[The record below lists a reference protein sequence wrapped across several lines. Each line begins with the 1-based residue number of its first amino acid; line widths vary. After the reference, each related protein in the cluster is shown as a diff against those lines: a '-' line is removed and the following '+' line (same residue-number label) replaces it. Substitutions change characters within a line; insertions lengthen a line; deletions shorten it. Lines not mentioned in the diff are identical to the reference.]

1 MGTTKRV
8 RGGKITTSIANQN
21 ILDVEPNLNRK
32 VTNVSIV
39 NLGLEEIHV
48 IINDGD
54 MIPID
59 SNETLN
65 LGDLVIDSIIVVE
78 KGATVK
84 FIGIE

>member
-1 MGTTKRV
+1 MAKKV
-8 RGGKITTSIANQN
+8 RGGKVTTDRANQN
-21 ILDVEPNLNRK
+21 ILDIEQGLDRK
-32 VTNVSIV
+32 VTNASIV

-48 IINDGD
+48 IINNGD

-65 LGDLVIDSIIVVE
+65 LGDLVIDTIIVVE

-84 FIGIE
+84 FIGVE

>member
-1 MGTTKRV
+1 MAKRI
-8 RGGKITTSIANQN
+8 RGGKVTTNIANQN
-21 ILDVEPNLNRK
+21 ILDVEPSLDIK

-54 MIPID
+54 MLPID

-65 LGDLVIDSIIVVE
+65 LGNLVIDTIIVVE
-78 KGATVK
+78 EGATVK
-84 FIGIE
+84 FIGVE

>member
-1 MGTTKRV
+1 MAKRI
-8 RGGKITTSIANQN
+8 RGGKVTTNIANQN
-21 ILDVEPNLNRK
+21 ILDIEPGLNRK

-48 IINDGD
+48 IINNGD

-65 LGDLVIDSIIVVE
+65 LGDLVIDTIIVVE

-84 FIGIE
+84 FIGVE

>member
-1 MGTTKRV
+1 MPRKV
-8 RGGKITTSIANQN
+8 RGGKVTTNIANQN
-21 ILDVEPNLNRK
+21 ILDVEQGLNRK
-32 VTNVSIV
+32 VTNASIV

-48 IINDGD
+48 IINNGD

-65 LGDLVIDSIIVVE
+65 LGDLVIDTIIVVE

-84 FIGIE
+84 FIGVE

>member
-1 MGTTKRV
+1 MAKKV
-8 RGGKITTSIANQN
+8 RGGKVTTSRANQN
-21 ILDVEPNLNRK
+21 ILDVEQGLNRK

-65 LGDLVIDSIIVVE
+65 LGDLVIDTIIVVE
-78 KGATVK
+78 KDATVK
-84 FIGIE
+84 FIGVE

>member
-1 MGTTKRV
+1 MAKKV
-8 RGGKITTSIANQN
+8 RGGKVTTDRANQN
-21 ILDVEPNLNRK
+21 ILDVDQGLNRK

-65 LGDLVIDSIIVVE
+65 LGNLVIDSIIIVE
-78 KGATVK
+78 KGAVVK
-84 FIGIE
+84 FIGVE

>member
-1 MGTTKRV
+1 MAKKV
-8 RGGKITTSIANQN
+8 RGGKVTTSIANQN
-21 ILDVEPNLNRK
+21 ILDIEPGLNRK

-65 LGDLVIDSIIVVE
+65 LGDLVIDTIIVVE

-84 FIGIE
+84 FIGVE

>member
-1 MGTTKRV
+1 MAKKV
-8 RGGKITTSIANQN
+8 RGGKVTTSRANQN
-21 ILDVEPNLNRK
+21 ILDIEQGLNRK

-54 MIPID
+54 MLPID

-65 LGDLVIDSIIVVE
+65 LGNLVIDTIIVVE
-78 KGATVK
+78 EGATVK
-84 FIGIE
+84 FIGVE

>member
-1 MGTTKRV
+1 MAKKV
-8 RGGKITTSIANQN
+8 RGGKVTTSRANQN
-21 ILDVEPNLNRK
+21 ILDIEQGLNRK

-48 IINDGD
+48 IIKDGD
-54 MIPID
+54 MLPID

-65 LGDLVIDSIIVVE
+65 LGDLVIDTIIVVE

-84 FIGIE
+84 FIGVE

>member
-1 MGTTKRV
+1 MAKKV
-8 RGGKITTSIANQN
+8 RGGKVTTSIANQN
-21 ILDVEPNLNRK
+21 ILDVEQGLNRK
-32 VTNVSIV
+32 LTNVSIV
-39 NLGLEEIHV
+39 NLGLEEIRV

-65 LGDLVIDSIIVVE
+65 LGDLVIDTIIVVE

-84 FIGIE
+84 FIGVE

>member
-1 MGTTKRV
+1 MAKRI
-8 RGGKITTSIANQN
+8 RGGKVTTNIVNQN
-21 ILDVEPNLNRK
+21 ILDVEPSLDIK

-54 MIPID
+54 MLPID

-65 LGDLVIDSIIVVE
+65 LGDLVIDTIIVVE

-84 FIGIE
+84 FIGVE

>member
-1 MGTTKRV
+1 MAKKV
-8 RGGKITTSIANQN
+8 RGGKVTTSIANQN
-21 ILDVEPNLNRK
+21 ILDVAQGLNRK

-65 LGDLVIDSIIVVE
+65 LGNLVIDSIIVVE
-78 KGATVK
+78 KGAVVK
-84 FIGIE
+84 FIGVE

>member
-1 MGTTKRV
+1 MAKKV
-8 RGGKITTSIANQN
+8 RGGKVTTSRANQN
-21 ILDVEPNLNRK
+21 ILDIEQGLNRK

-48 IINDGD
+48 IINNGD

-65 LGDLVIDSIIVVE
+65 LGDLVIDTIIVVE
-78 KGATVK
+78 KDATVK
-84 FIGIE
+84 FIGVE

>member
-1 MGTTKRV
+1 MAKRI
-8 RGGKITTSIANQN
+8 RGGKVTTNIANQN
-21 ILDVEPNLNRK
+21 ILDVEPGLDIK

-54 MIPID
+54 MLPID

-65 LGDLVIDSIIVVE
+65 LGDLVIDTIIVVE

-84 FIGIE
+84 FIGVE

>member
-1 MGTTKRV
+1 MAKRI
-8 RGGKITTSIANQN
+8 RGGKVTTNIANQN
-21 ILDVEPNLNRK
+21 ILDVEPSLDIK

-54 MIPID
+54 MLPID

-65 LGDLVIDSIIVVE
+65 LGDLVIDTIIVVE

-84 FIGIE
+84 FIGVE

>member
-1 MGTTKRV
+1 MAKRI
-8 RGGKITTSIANQN
+8 RGGKVTTNIANQN
-21 ILDVEPNLNRK
+21 ILDVEPSLDIK

-65 LGDLVIDSIIVVE
+65 LGDLVIDTIIVVE
-78 KGATVK
+78 KGSTVK
-84 FIGIE
+84 FIGVE

>member
-1 MGTTKRV
+1 MAKRI
-8 RGGKITTSIANQN
+8 RGGKVTTNIANQN
-21 ILDVEPNLNRK
+21 ILDVEQGLNRK
-32 VTNVSIV
+32 ITNVSIV

-65 LGDLVIDSIIVVE
+65 LGDLVIDTIIVVE
-78 KGATVK
+78 KGAIVK
-84 FIGIE
+84 FIGVE

>member
-1 MGTTKRV
+1 MAKKV
-8 RGGKITTSIANQN
+8 RGGKVTTSRANQN
-21 ILDVEPNLNRK
+21 ILDVEPSLDIK

-54 MIPID
+54 MLPID

-65 LGDLVIDSIIVVE
+65 LGDLVIDTIIVVE
-78 KGATVK
+78 KGSTVK
-84 FIGIE
+84 FIGVE

>member
-1 MGTTKRV
+1 MAKKV
-8 RGGKITTSIANQN
+8 RGGKVTTSIANQN
-21 ILDVEPNLNRK
+21 ILDIEPGLNRK

-39 NLGLEEIHV
+39 NLGLEEVHV

-65 LGDLVIDSIIVVE
+65 LGDLVIDTIIVVE

-84 FIGIE
+84 FIGVE

>member
-1 MGTTKRV
+1 MAKRI
-8 RGGKITTSIANQN
+8 RGGKVTTNIANQN
-21 ILDVEPNLNRK
+21 ILDVEQGLNRK
-32 VTNVSIV
+32 ITNVSIV

-65 LGDLVIDSIIVVE
+65 LGDLVIDTIIVVE
-78 KGATVK
+78 KGAVVK
-84 FIGIE
+84 LIGVE

>member
-1 MGTTKRV
+1 MAKKV
-8 RGGKITTSIANQN
+8 RGGKVTTSIANQN
-21 ILDVEPNLNRK
+21 ILDVEQGLNRK

-65 LGDLVIDSIIVVE
+65 LGDLVIDTIIVVE
-78 KGATVK
+78 KDATVK
-84 FIGIE
+84 FIGVE

>member
-1 MGTTKRV
+1 MAKKV
-8 RGGKITTSIANQN
+8 RGGKVTTSRANQN
-21 ILDVEPNLNRK
+21 ILDIEQGLNRK

-54 MIPID
+54 MLPID

-65 LGDLVIDSIIVVE
+65 LGDLVIDTIIVVE
-78 KGATVK
+78 KGYN
-84 FIGIE
+84 G

>member
-1 MGTTKRV
+1 MAKKV
-8 RGGKITTSIANQN
+8 RGGKVTTNIANQN
-21 ILDVEPNLNRK
+21 ILDVEQGLNRK

-65 LGDLVIDSIIVVE
+65 LGDLVIDTIIVVE

-84 FIGIE
+84 FIGVE

>member
-1 MGTTKRV
+1 MAKKI
-8 RGGKITTSIANQN
+8 RGGKVTTSRANQN
-21 ILDVEPNLNRK
+21 ILDVEPSLDIK

-54 MIPID
+54 MLPID

-65 LGDLVIDSIIVVE
+65 LGDLVIDTIIVVE

-84 FIGIE
+84 FIGVE

>member
-1 MGTTKRV
+1 MAKKI
-8 RGGKITTSIANQN
+8 RGGKVTTSRANQN
-21 ILDVEPNLNRK
+21 ILDIEQGLNRK

-54 MIPID
+54 MLPID

-65 LGDLVIDSIIVVE
+65 LGDLVIDTIIVVE
-78 KGATVK
+78 KGSTVK
-84 FIGIE
+84 FIGVE

>member
-1 MGTTKRV
+1 MAKRI
-8 RGGKITTSIANQN
+8 RGGKVTTNIANQN
-21 ILDVEPNLNRK
+21 ILDVEPSLDIK

-54 MIPID
+54 MLPID

-65 LGDLVIDSIIVVE
+65 LGDLVIDTIIVVD

-84 FIGIE
+84 FIGVE

>member
-1 MGTTKRV
+1 MAKKV
-8 RGGKITTSIANQN
+8 RGGKVTTNIANQN
-21 ILDVEPNLNRK
+21 ILDVEQGLNRK

-39 NLGLEEIHV
+39 NLGSEEIHV

-65 LGDLVIDSIIVVE
+65 LGDLVIDTIIVVE

-84 FIGIE
+84 FIGVE

>member
-1 MGTTKRV
+1 MAKRI
-8 RGGKITTSIANQN
+8 RGGKVTTNIANQN
-21 ILDVEPNLNRK
+21 ILDVEQGLNRK
-32 VTNVSIV
+32 ITNVSIV

-65 LGDLVIDSIIVVE
+65 LGDLVIDTIIVVE
-78 KGATVK
+78 KGAVVK
-84 FIGIE
+84 FIGVE

>member
-1 MGTTKRV
+1 MAKRI
-8 RGGKITTSIANQN
+8 RGGKVTTNIANQN
-21 ILDVEPNLNRK
+21 ILDVEPSLDIK

-54 MIPID
+54 MLPID

-65 LGDLVIDSIIVVE
+65 LGDLVIDTKIVVE

-84 FIGIE
+84 FIGVE

>member
-1 MGTTKRV
+1 MAKKV
-8 RGGKITTSIANQN
+8 RGGKVTTSIANQN
-21 ILDVEPNLNRK
+21 ILDVEQGFNRK

-54 MIPID
+54 KLPID

-65 LGDLVIDSIIVVE
+65 LGNLVIDSIIVVE

-84 FIGIE
+84 FIGVE

>member
-1 MGTTKRV
+1 MAKKV
-8 RGGKITTSIANQN
+8 RGGKVTTSRANQN
-21 ILDVEPNLNRK
+21 ILDVEPSLDIK

-54 MIPID
+54 MLPID

-65 LGDLVIDSIIVVE
+65 LGDLVIDTIIVVE

-84 FIGIE
+84 FIGVE

>member
-1 MGTTKRV
+1 MAKKV
-8 RGGKITTSIANQN
+8 RGGKVTTSRANQN
-21 ILDVEPNLNRK
+21 ILDIEQGLNRK

-54 MIPID
+54 MLPID

-65 LGDLVIDSIIVVE
+65 LGDLVIDTIIVVE
-78 KGATVK
+78 KDATVK
-84 FIGIE
+84 FIGVE